1 MKKEFLTFLI
11 LALGVAT
18 TAPVDAQQRAAQNR
32 RRPQATASATAATPT
47 TAPASAAASSASAAP
62 ERSTARPEGAPNG
75 PNAAP
80 GRTGGPGFGGA
91 RPGAFA
97 LTRVRM
103 EAIQAA
109 RGEDNKIDVKKFETE
124 FAKGAKALDGD
135 SDGVLSTEEL
145 APQFNG
151 PQGRPGGPAAPGEGG
166 PNAER
171 RRPGRAGAEE
181 GGAPN
186 ARRERPQGAQGAQGQ
201 RGPNGQGGFPGGPN
215 GQGGPGGFPGA
226 PGQGGPGGFPGAPQA
241 PRESGWDKALAAA
254 TAEDGSVELAKLTAE
269 VSKAVKAA
277 DADSDGFLDD
287 AESREFNGF
296 GGFGGGNFA
305 PPAGMATRMAVESP
319 RRKAVE
325 TATNADGAV
334 EIAKFRSE
342 FKSLLKAGDADG
354 DGKLSNDE
362 AQKMQEKEAE
372 EMRKRF
378 EEMRANG
385 EAGGPG
391 GLGMGG
397 RGGFPGGPNGQ
408 GGPGAGGRGGFGRG
422 MFGPNENGE
431 IVLADLPEQMP
442 EEMRATMK
450 EADKNGDGK
459 LDADESAAM
468 REAMQAQMRE
478 RFQQRAGQ
486 DGEGRGPGA
495 GTGGRRGQFG
505 QNGQDGESG
514 RPGARE
520 RRGADGEENAERGPG
535 RGGMPGGFPGAPG
548 QGGPG
553 MGGRGGFPGMGGG
566 FGGGFP
572 GGFGGMRR
580 AMSNAVQKAVNET
593 IDDKG
598 ALDLAKFDAEL
609 AKRLADCDNEDDGLL
624 DALEQEEAFGR
635 SPFGRRGQ
643 GGPNA
648 GAGGFPGAPG
658 RPGAG
663 APNQRGERPNA
674 GANERGSRG
683 GNANGRE
690 AGRSNARGAENRR
703 PEDDPRMQTW
713 GIPTPDDSFVAVAAN
728 PTFKFG
734 KGAKNTGAGEKEAI
748 EAPYAIGVYE
758 VRNREYKEFV
768 DATGRKELPKGWA
781 DGTYPAGTKNC
792 PVVGVTL
799 KDVEDYC
806 AWLATQHEGWTF
818 RLPTEA
824 EFENAAAGPKKLLYP
839 WGAKGDFA
847 YSKGE
852 LTTNCQYNGAVVADF
867 ADAEITV
874 GAKTGKAGDLAKLS
888 VRGVVSKEGWRDA
901 KTKTGFTYSET
912 FAKNSANGR
921 FLVPVNKYG
930 AESPYGMIGAAG
942 NAAEMTSTVV
952 GGKNVVR
959 GGSWYST
966 AEECA
971 TTWRGETVDP
981 TKGDPRVG
989 FRVVAVRT
997 DAPAPNAPAAE

>member
-1 MKKEFLTFLI
+1 M
-11 LALGVAT
+11 G
-18 TAPVDAQQRAAQNR
+18 
-32 RRPQATASATAATPT
+32 
-47 TAPASAAASSASAAP
+47 
-62 ERSTARPEGAPNG
+62 
-75 PNAAP
+75 
-80 GRTGGPGFGGA
+80 
-91 RPGAFA
+91 RPGAFT

-109 RGEDNKIDVKKFETE
+109 RGEDNKIDVAKFETE
-124 FAKGAKALDGD
+124 FSKGAKALDGD

-145 APQFNG
+145 APKFDG
-151 PQGRPGGPAAPGEGG
+151 PQGRPGAPGEGG

-171 RRPGRAGAEE
+171 RRPGRTGEGEEGAANARRRQRPQEGEAGA
-181 GGAPN
+181 APN
-186 ARRERPQGAQGAQGQ
+186 ARRERPQNGAQGAQD
-201 RGPNGQGGFPGGPN
+201 RRA
-215 GQGGPGGFPGA
+215 PGGFPGA
-226 PGQGGPGGFPGAPQA
+226 PAQGGPGAPQP

-385 EAGGPG
+385 EGGGPG
-391 GLGMGG
+391 MG

-422 MFGPNENGE
+422 MFGANENGE

-450 EADKNGDGK
+450 EADKNNDGK

-505 QNGQDGESG
+505 QNGQEG
-514 RPGARE
+514 
-520 RRGADGEENAERGPG
+520 ENAERGPG
-535 RGGMPGGFPGAPG
+535 RGGMPGAFPGGPNG

-553 MGGRGGFPGMGGG
+553 AGGRGGFPGMGGGMPGG

-580 AMSNAVQKAVNET
+580 AASNAVQKALNET

-648 GAGGFPGAPG
+648 GPGGFPGAPG

-674 GANERGSRG
+674 GANERGR
-683 GNANGRE
+683 NERP
-690 AGRSNARGAENRR
+690 NARGAENRR

-734 KGAKNTGAGEKEAI
+734 KGAKNTGAGEKSAI

-806 AWLATQHEGWTF
+806 AWLATKHEGWTF

-852 LTTNCQYNGAVVADF
+852 LTTNCQYNGAVVAAF
-867 ADAEITV
+867 ADAEISV
-874 GAKTGKAGDLAKLS
+874 GGKTGKASDLAKLNA
-888 VRGVVSKEGWRDA
+888 RGVVAKDAWRDA
-901 KTKTGFTYSET
+901 KTKSGFTYSDA
-912 FAKNSANGR
+912 FAKNSANGG
-921 FLVPVNKYG
+921 FLVPVNKYD

-952 GGKNVVR
+952 DGKNVVR
-959 GGSWYST
+959 GGSWYSS

-997 DAPAPNAPAAE
+997 DAPAPNAPAAK

>member
-80 GRTGGPGFGGA
+80 GRAGGPGFGGA

-103 EAIQAA
+103 EAIQAS

-166 PNAER
+166 LNAER

-215 GQGGPGGFPGA
+215 GQGGPGGFSGA

-254 TAEDGSVELAKLTAE
+254 TAEDGSVELAKLNAE
-269 VSKAVKAA
+269 VAKALKAA
-277 DADSDGFLDD
+277 DADSDGFLTD
-287 AESREFNGF
+287 AEAREFN
-296 GGFGGGNFA
+296 GFGGGNFA
-305 PPAGMATRMAVESP
+305 PPAGMATRMAVESQ
-319 RRKAVE
+319 RRQ
-325 TATNADGAV
+325 ATEAATGEDGV
-334 EIAKFRSE
+334 VNIAKFRSE
-342 FKSLLKAGDADG
+342 YQTLLKAADANS
-354 DGKLSNDE
+354 DGKLSNEE
-362 AQKMQEKEAE
+362 AQAAQEKAAE

-391 GLGMGG
+391 AGG

-408 GGPGAGGRGGFGRG
+408 RGPGMGGRG
-422 MFGPNENGE
+422 MFGGNENGE

-450 EADKNGDGK
+450 AADKNGDGK
-459 LDADESAAM
+459 LDADE

-478 RFQQRAGQ
+478 RFQRGGQ
-486 DGEGRGPGA
+486 DGENGRGP
-495 GTGGRRGQFG
+495 
-505 QNGQDGESG
+505 N
-514 RPGARE
+514 ARN
-520 RRGADGEENAERGPG
+520 RRGAQDGDENAERGPG
-535 RGGMPGGFPGAPG
+535 RGGFPGGPNG
-548 QGGPG
+548 QGGP
-553 MGGRGGFPGMGGG
+553 GGFPGMGGG
-566 FGGGFP
+566 MPGMMGGP

-580 AMSNAVQKAVNET
+580 GSSNAVQKALNET

-598 ALDLAKFDAEL
+598 TLDLAKFDAAL
-609 AKRLADCDNEDDGLL
+609 AKRLADCDNEDDGML
-624 DALEQEEAFGR
+624 DALEQEDAFGR

-648 GAGGFPGAPG
+648 GPGGFPGAPG

-663 APNQRGERPNA
+663 APNQRGERGERPNA
-674 GANERGSRG
+674 GANERGPRG

-703 PEDDPRMQTW
+703 SEDDPRMQTW
-713 GIPTPDDSFVAVAAN
+713 GIPTPDDTFVAVAAN
-728 PTFKFG
+728 PNFKFG
-734 KGAKNTGAGEKEAI
+734 KGAKNEGVGEKAAI

>member
-11 LALGVAT
+11 LALGLAS
-18 TAPVDAQQRAAQNR
+18 TAPVDAQQRATQNR
-32 RRPQATASATAATPT
+32 RRPQATASAATAATP
-47 TAPASAAASSASAAP
+47 APVAEASDGAAAPEQPASA
-62 ERSTARPEGAPNG
+62 RREGAPNG
-75 PNAAP
+75 AP
-80 GRTGGPGFGGA
+80 GRAGGFGFGGG
-91 RPGAFA
+91 RPGAFT

-151 PQGRPGGPAAPGEGG
+151 PQGRPGGPGAPGEGA

-171 RRPGRAGAEE
+171 RRPGRAGAGEE
-181 GGAPN
+181 GAAPN
-186 ARRERPQGAQGAQGQ
+186 ARRERPQNGAQGAQGQ
-201 RGPNGQGGFPGGPN
+201 RGPGMGGMG
-215 GQGGPGGFPGA
+215 GGFPGA
-226 PGQGGPGGFPGAPQA
+226 PGQGAPQA

-254 TAEDGSVELAKLTAE
+254 TAEDGSVELAKLNAE
-269 VSKAVKAA
+269 VAKALKAA
-277 DADSDGFLDD
+277 DADADGFLTD

-296 GGFGGGNFA
+296 GGGFA
-305 PPAGMATRMAVESP
+305 PPAGMSTRTAVESP

-342 FKSLLKAGDADG
+342 FKSLLKAGDANG
-354 DGKLSNDE
+354 DGKLSDDE

-391 GLGMGG
+391 MGG
-397 RGGFPGGPNGQ
+397 RGGFPGAPNGQ

-422 MFGPNENGE
+422 MFGGNENGE

-450 EADKNGDGK
+450 EADKNNDGK

-478 RFQQRAGQ
+478 RFQQRAGEA
-486 DGEGRGPGA
+486 GEGRGPGM
-495 GTGGRRGQFG
+495 GGQRGQFG
-505 QNGQDGESG
+505 QEGENG
-514 RPGARE
+514 RGANARN

-535 RGGMPGGFPGAPG
+535 MGGRGGFPGAPG

-553 MGGRGGFPGMGGG
+553 FGGMPGG
-566 FGGGFP
+566 FGGGMP
-572 GGFGGMRR
+572 GMGGFGFGGMRR
-580 AMSNAVQKAVNET
+580 AMSNAVQKALNET

-598 ALDLAKFDAEL
+598 ALDLAKFNAEL

-648 GAGGFPGAPG
+648 GPGGFPGAPG

-674 GANERGSRG
+674 GANERGR
-683 GNANGRE
+683 NERP
-690 AGRSNARGAENRR
+690 NARGAENRR

-734 KGAKNTGAGEKEAI
+734 KGAKNEGAGEKEAI

-806 AWLATQHEGWTF
+806 AWLATRREGWTF

-852 LTTNCQYNGAVVADF
+852 LTTNCQYNGAVVAAF

-874 GAKTGKAGDLAKLS
+874 GGKTGKAGDLAKLS
-888 VRGVVSKEGWRDA
+888 ARGVVAKDGWRDA
-901 KTKTGFTYSET
+901 KTKSGFTYSDA
-912 FAKNSANGR
+912 FAKNSANGG
-921 FLVPVNKYG
+921 FLVPVNKYD

-952 GGKNVVR
+952 DGKNVVR
-959 GGSWYST
+959 GGSWYSS

-997 DAPAPNAPAAE
+997 DAPAPNAE

>member
-32 RRPQATASATAATPT
+32 RRPQATASSTVAT
-47 TAPASAAASSASAAP
+47 PASAPTTDASASESAAP
-62 ERSTARPEGAPNG
+62 ERPAARPEGG
-75 PNAAP
+75 PNV
-80 GRTGGPGFGGA
+80 GPAFGGG

-109 RGEDNKIDVKKFETE
+109 RGEENKIDVKKFETE

-145 APQFNG
+145 APQAGG
-151 PQGRPGGPAAPGEGG
+151 PQGRPGGLGAPGEGG

-171 RRPGRAGAEE
+171 RRPGRAGAGEE
-181 GGAPN
+181 GAAPN
-186 ARRERPQGAQGAQGQ
+186 ARRERPQNGSQGAQDR
-201 RGPNGQGGFPGGPN
+201 RGPGGFPGGPN

-226 PGQGGPGGFPGAPQA
+226 SGQGGPGAPQA

-254 TAEDGSVELAKLTAE
+254 TAEDGSVELAKLTSE

-277 DADSDGFLDD
+277 DADSDGLLDD

-296 GGFGGGNFA
+296 GGFGGGFA
-305 PPAGMATRMAVESP
+305 PQVGSATRSVVESQ
-319 RRKAVE
+319 RRQATE
-325 TATNADGAV
+325 AATNEDGV
-334 EIAKFRSE
+334 VDIAKFRAE
-342 FKSLLKAGDADG
+342 YKTALKAVDANG
-354 DGKLSNDE
+354 DGKIANDE
-362 AQKMQEKEAE
+362 AQKAQEKEAE
-372 EMRKRF
+372 EMRKRM
-378 EEMRANG
+378 EEARANG

-391 GLGMGG
+391 TGG

-408 GGPGAGGRGGFGRG
+408 GGPGAGGRGGRGG
-422 MFGPNENGE
+422 MFGGNENGE

-442 EEMRATMK
+442 EEMRATMT

-459 LDADESAAM
+459 LDADE
-468 REAMQAQMRE
+468 RTAMQEQMRE
-478 RFQQRAGQ
+478 RFQRGGQ
-486 DGEGRGPGA
+486 NGEGRGPNA
-495 GTGGRRGQFG
+495 RGRRGAQ
-505 QNGQDGESG
+505 
-514 RPGARE
+514 
-520 RRGADGEENAERGPG
+520 DGEENAERGPG
-535 RGGMPGGFPGAPG
+535 RGGFPGGPNG

-553 MGGRGGFPGMGGG
+553 GFGGVMPGMGGPGG
-566 FGGGFP
+566 FGGVMPGMGGP

-580 AMSNAVQKAVNET
+580 GASNAVQKALNET

-598 ALDLAKFDAEL
+598 TLDLAKFDAAL
-609 AKRLADCDNEDDGLL
+609 AKRLADCDNEDDGML
-624 DALEQEEAFGR
+624 DALEQEDAFGR

-648 GAGGFPGAPG
+648 GPGGFPGAPG
-658 RPGAG
+658 RTGAG
-663 APNQRGERPNA
+663 APNQRGERGERPNA
-674 GANERGSRG
+674 GPNERGR
-683 GNANGRE
+683 NERP
-690 AGRSNARGAENRR
+690 NARGAQNRR

-713 GIPTPDDSFVAVAAN
+713 GIPTPDETFVAVAAN

-734 KGAKNTGAGEKEAI
+734 KGAKNTGAGEKSAI
-748 EAPYAIGVYE
+748 DAGYAIGVYE

-806 AWLATQHEGWTF
+806 AWLATKHEGWTF

-852 LTTNCQYNGAVVADF
+852 LTTNCQYNGAVVAAF
-867 ADAEITV
+867 ADVEISV
-874 GAKTGKAGDLAKLS
+874 GGKTGKAGDLAKLS
-888 VRGVVSKEGWRDA
+888 ARGAVSKEGWRDA
-901 KTKTGFTYSET
+901 KTKSGFTYSDV
-912 FAKNSANGR
+912 FAKNKDNGG
-921 FLVPVNKYG
+921 FLVPVNKYD

-952 GGKNVVR
+952 DGKNVVR
-959 GGSWYST
+959 GGSWYSS

-989 FRVVAVRT
+989 FRVVAVRA

>member
-32 RRPQATASATAATPT
+32 RRPQATASATAATSAN
-47 TAPASAAASSASAAP
+47 APAPGAASDASAVP
-62 ERSTARPEGAPNG
+62 ERPTARPEGAPNG
-75 PNAAP
+75 PNGGP
-80 GRTGGPGFGGA
+80 GRAGGPGFGGPRA
-91 RPGAFA
+91 GAFA

-109 RGEDNKIDVKKFETE
+109 RGEDGKIDVKKFETE
-124 FAKGAKALDGD
+124 FAKGAKALDAD
-135 SDGVLSTEEL
+135 SNGVLSGEEL

-166 PNAER
+166 PNVGR
-171 RRPGRAGAEE
+171 RQAGRAGAEE
-181 GGAPN
+181 GGAPT
-186 ARRERPQGAQGAQGQ
+186 ARRERPQGAQDR
-201 RGPNGQGGFPGGPN
+201 RGPGGQGGFPGGPN
-215 GQGGPGGFPGA
+215 GQGGPGGFSGA
-226 PGQGGPGGFPGAPQA
+226 PGQGGPGAPQA
-241 PRESGWDKALAAA
+241 PRESGWDNALAAA
-254 TAEDGSVELAKLTAE
+254 TAEDGSIELAKLNAE
-269 VSKAVKAA
+269 VAKALKAA
-277 DADSDGFLDD
+277 DADSDGFLTE
-287 AESREFNGF
+287 AEAREFNGFGGF

-305 PPAGMATRMAVESP
+305 PPVGMATRMAVESP

-385 EAGGPG
+385 EGGGPG
-391 GLGMGG
+391 GPGMGG

-422 MFGPNENGE
+422 MFGGNENGE

-450 EADKNGDGK
+450 EADKNNDGK

-478 RFQQRAGQ
+478 RFQQRAEQNGENGRGANARNRRGAQ
-486 DGEGRGPGA
+486 DGEEGP
-495 GTGGRRGQFG
+495 
-505 QNGQDGESG
+505 
-514 RPGARE
+514 
-520 RRGADGEENAERGPG
+520 
-535 RGGMPGGFPGAPG
+535 
-548 QGGPG
+548 
-553 MGGRGGFPGMGGG
+553 GRGGFPGGPNGQGGPGG
-566 FGGGFP
+566 FGGGMPGMGGGPGMPGGFGGGMP
-572 GGFGGMRR
+572 GMPGGMGGFGGMRR
-580 AMSNAVQKAVNET
+580 GSSNAVQKALNET

-598 ALDLAKFDAEL
+598 TLDLAKFDAAL
-609 AKRLADCDNEDDGLL
+609 AKRLADCDNEDDGML
-624 DALEQEEAFGR
+624 DALEQEDAFGR

-643 GGPNA
+643 GGQNA
-648 GAGGFPGAPG
+648 GLGGAPG

-663 APNQRGERPNA
+663 APNQRGERGERPNA
-674 GANERGSRG
+674 GPNERGSRG
-683 GNANGRE
+683 GNG
-690 AGRSNARGAENRR
+690 NARGSENRR
-703 PEDDPRMQTW
+703 PEDDPRAQTW
-713 GIPTPDDSFVAVAAN
+713 GIPTPDDTFVAVAAN

-734 KGAKNTGAGEKEAI
+734 KGAKNEGVGEKSAI
-748 EAPYAIGVYE
+748 DAGYAIGVYE

-806 AWLATQHEGWTF
+806 AWLATKHEGWTF

-888 VRGVVSKEGWRDA
+888 VRGAVSKEGWRDA

-912 FAKNSANGR
+912 FAKNSANGG

-989 FRVVAVRT
+989 FRVVAVRI
-997 DAPAPNAPAAE
+997 DAPPAE

>member
-1 MKKEFLTFLI
+1 M
-11 LALGVAT
+11 G
-18 TAPVDAQQRAAQNR
+18 
-32 RRPQATASATAATPT
+32 
-47 TAPASAAASSASAAP
+47 
-62 ERSTARPEGAPNG
+62 
-75 PNAAP
+75 
-80 GRTGGPGFGGA
+80 
-91 RPGAFA
+91 RPGAFT

-109 RGEDNKIDVKKFETE
+109 RGDENKIDVKKFESE
-124 FAKGAKALDGD
+124 FSKGAKALDGD

-145 APQFNG
+145 APRFDG
-151 PQGRPGGPAAPGEGG
+151 PQGRPGAPGEGG

-171 RRPGRAGAEE
+171 RRPGRTGEGEE
-181 GGAPN
+181 GAANARRRQRPQAGEGEENAAPN
-186 ARRERPQGAQGAQGQ
+186 ARRERPQNGAQG
-201 RGPNGQGGFPGGPN
+201 RP
-215 GQGGPGGFPGA
+215 GPGGFPGA
-226 PGQGGPGGFPGAPQA
+226 PGQGGPNAPQP

-277 DADSDGFLDD
+277 DGDSDGFLDD

-296 GGFGGGNFA
+296 GGFSGWGGGNFA
-305 PPAGMATRMAVESP
+305 PPAGMATRTAVESP

-325 TATNADGAV
+325 TATNVDGAV

-391 GLGMGG
+391 TG

-408 GGPGAGGRGGFGRG
+408 GGSGAGGRGGFGRG
-422 MFGPNENGE
+422 MFGANENGE

-450 EADKNGDGK
+450 EADKNNDGK
-459 LDADESAAM
+459 LDADE

-486 DGEGRGPGA
+486 NGEGRGPGM
-495 GTGGRRGQFG
+495 GGQRGRFG
-505 QNGQDGESG
+505 QNGQDGENG
-514 RPGARE
+514 RPNARE
-520 RRGADGEENAERGPG
+520 RRGGADGEENAERGPG
-535 RGGMPGGFPGAPG
+535 RGGIPGGFPGGPNG
-548 QGGPG
+548 Q
-553 MGGRGGFPGMGGG
+553 RGPGMGGG
-566 FGGGFP
+566 FPGMGGGFP

-580 AMSNAVQKAVNET
+580 PTSNAVQKALNET

-648 GAGGFPGAPG
+648 GPGGFPGAPG

-674 GANERGSRG
+674 GANERGR
-683 GNANGRE
+683 NERP
-690 AGRSNARGAENRR
+690 NARGAENRR
-703 PEDDPRMQTW
+703 PEDDPRTQTW

-734 KGAKNTGAGEKEAI
+734 KGAKNTGAGEKSAI
-748 EAPYAIGVYE
+748 EAPYAIGAYE

-781 DGTYPAGTKNC
+781 DGTYPAGTKNR

-806 AWLATQHEGWTF
+806 AWLATKYEGWTF

-852 LTTNCQYNGAVVADF
+852 LTTNCQYNGAVVAAF
-867 ADAEITV
+867 ADAEIKV
-874 GAKTGKAGDLAKLS
+874 GDKTGKAGDLAKLS
-888 VRGVVSKEGWRDA
+888 VRGVVAKDAWRDA
-901 KTKTGFTYSET
+901 KTKSGFTYSET
-912 FAKNSANGR
+912 FAKNSANGG
-921 FLVPVNKYG
+921 FLVPVNKYD

-952 GGKNVVR
+952 DGKNVVR
-959 GGSWYST
+959 GGSWYSS

-997 DAPAPNAPAAE
+997 DAPAPNASAAE

>member
-11 LALGVAT
+11 LALGVAS

-47 TAPASAAASSASAAP
+47 NAPGSEAASDVSAAP
-62 ERSTARPEGAPNG
+62 ERPANARPEGAPN
-75 PNAAP
+75 AAP
-80 GRTGGPGFGGA
+80 GRPGGPGFGGPMG
-91 RPGAFA
+91 RPGAFT

-109 RGEDNKIDVKKFETE
+109 RVDGNKIDVAKFETE
-124 FAKGAKALDGD
+124 FSKGAKALDGD

-145 APQFNG
+145 APRFDG
-151 PQGRPGGPAAPGEGG
+151 PQGRPGAPGEGG

-171 RRPGRAGAEE
+171 RRPGRTGEGEE
-181 GGAPN
+181 GAANARRRQRPQAGEDGAAPAPN
-186 ARRERPQGAQGAQGQ
+186 ARRERPQNGAQGAQD
-201 RGPNGQGGFPGGPN
+201 RR
-215 GQGGPGGFPGA
+215 GPGGFPGA
-226 PGQGGPGGFPGAPQA
+226 PGQGGPGAPQP

-385 EAGGPG
+385 EGGGPG
-391 GLGMGG
+391 MG

-422 MFGPNENGE
+422 MFGANENGE

-450 EADKNGDGK
+450 EADKDGDGK

-486 DGEGRGPGA
+486 NGEGRGPGA
-495 GTGGRRGQFG
+495 GTGGRRGQFE
-505 QNGQDGESG
+505 QNGQDGENG
-514 RPGARE
+514 RPNARN
-520 RRGADGEENAERGPG
+520 RRGGADGEENAERGPG
-535 RGGMPGGFPGAPG
+535 RGGMPGGFPGGPNG

-580 AMSNAVQKAVNET
+580 AMSNAVQKALNET

-648 GAGGFPGAPG
+648 GPGGFPGAPG

-663 APNQRGERPNA
+663 APNQRGERGERGERPNA
-674 GANERGSRG
+674 GANERGR
-683 GNANGRE
+683 NERP
-690 AGRSNARGAENRR
+690 NARGAENRR

-728 PTFKFG
+728 PNFKFG
-734 KGAKNTGAGEKEAI
+734 KGAKNTGAGEKEAV
-748 EAPYAIGVYE
+748 EANYAIGVYE

-806 AWLATQHEGWTF
+806 AWLATKHEGWTF

-852 LTTNCQYNGAVVADF
+852 LTTNCQYNGAVVAAF
-867 ADAEITV
+867 ADAEIKV
-874 GAKTGKAGDLAKLS
+874 GDKTGKAGDLAKLS
-888 VRGVVSKEGWRDA
+888 ARGVVAKDAWRDS
-901 KTKTGFTYSET
+901 KTKSGFTYSDA
-912 FAKNSANGR
+912 FAKNSANGG
-921 FLVPVNKYG
+921 FLVPVNKYD

-952 GGKNVVR
+952 DGKNVVR
-959 GGSWYST
+959 GGSWYSS

-997 DAPAPNAPAAE
+997 DAPAPNAPVAE

>member
-32 RRPQATASATAATPT
+32 RRPQATASATAATP
-47 TAPASAAASSASAAP
+47 ASAPTTEAVSEGAPVAP
-62 ERSTARPEGAPNG
+62 ERSANARPEGAPN
-75 PNAAP
+75 AVP
-80 GRTGGPGFGGA
+80 GRPGGPGFGGPQG
-91 RPGAFA
+91 RPGPFT

-109 RGEDNKIDVKKFETE
+109 RGEENKIDVKKFETE

-145 APQFNG
+145 APKFDG
-151 PQGRPGGPAAPGEGG
+151 PQGRPGAPGEGG

-171 RRPGRAGAEE
+171 RRSGRTGEGEE
-181 GGAPN
+181 GAANARRRQRPQDGEEGAAPN
-186 ARRERPQGAQGAQGQ
+186 ARRERPQNGAQGQ
-201 RGPNGQGGFPGGPN
+201 R
-215 GQGGPGGFPGA
+215 GPGGFPGA
-226 PGQGGPGGFPGAPQA
+226 PGQGGPGAPQA

-254 TAEDGSVELAKLTAE
+254 TAEDGSVELAKLNAE

-296 GGFGGGNFA
+296 GGFPGFGGGNFV
-305 PPAGMATRMAVESP
+305 PPVGTATRMAVESP

-325 TATNADGAV
+325 TSTNADGAV

-342 FKSLLKAGDADG
+342 FKSLLKAADADG

-385 EAGGPG
+385 EGGGP
-391 GLGMGG
+391 GMGG

-422 MFGPNENGE
+422 MFGGNENGE

-450 EADKNGDGK
+450 EADKNNDGK

-486 DGEGRGPGA
+486 NGENA
-495 GTGGRRGQFG
+495 
-505 QNGQDGESG
+505 

-520 RRGADGEENAERGPG
+520 RRDADGEENAERGPG

-553 MGGRGGFPGMGGG
+553 TGGRGGFPGMGGG

-572 GGFGGMRR
+572 GGFGFGGMRR
-580 AMSNAVQKAVNET
+580 AMSNAVQKALNET

-609 AKRLADCDNEDDGLL
+609 AKRLADCDNEDDGFL

-648 GAGGFPGAPG
+648 GPGGFPGAPG

-674 GANERGSRG
+674 GANERGR
-683 GNANGRE
+683 NERP
-690 AGRSNARGAENRR
+690 NARGAENRR

-734 KGAKNTGAGEKEAI
+734 KGAKNTGVGEKSAI

-806 AWLATQHEGWTF
+806 AWLATQREGWTF

-867 ADAEITV
+867 ADAEIKV
-874 GAKTGKAGDLAKLS
+874 GDKTGKAGDLAKLS
-888 VRGVVSKEGWRDA
+888 VRGVVAKDAWRDA
-901 KTKTGFTYSET
+901 KTKSGFTYSET
-912 FAKNSANGR
+912 FTKNSANGG
-921 FLVPVNKYG
+921 FLVPVNKYD

-952 GGKNVVR
+952 DGKNVVR
-959 GGSWYST
+959 GGSWYSS

>member
-11 LALGVAT
+11 LALGLAS

-32 RRPQATASATAATPT
+32 RRPQATASAATAT
-47 TAPASAAASSASAAP
+47 PASAPTTGVSADAP
-62 ERSTARPEGAPNG
+62 QRPTARPEGGAT
-75 PNAAP
+75 AAP
-80 GRTGGPGFGGA
+80 GRPGGPGFGGG

-124 FAKGAKALDGD
+124 FVKGAKALDGD

-151 PQGRPGGPAAPGEGG
+151 PQGRPGGPGAPGEGA

-171 RRPGRAGAEE
+171 RRPGRAGAGEE
-181 GGAPN
+181 GAAPN
-186 ARRERPQGAQGAQGQ
+186 ARRERPQNGPQGQ
-201 RGPNGQGGFPGGPN
+201 RGPGGQ
-215 GQGGPGGFPGA
+215 GGFPGA
-226 PGQGGPGGFPGAPQA
+226 PGQGGPGAPQA

-269 VSKAVKAA
+269 VAKALKAA
-277 DADSDGFLDD
+277 DADSDGFLTE
-287 AESREFNGF
+287 AEAREFNGF
-296 GGFGGGNFA
+296 GGFGGGFA
-305 PPAGMATRMAVESP
+305 PPVGMSTRSAVESP

-342 FKSLLKAGDADG
+342 FKSLLKAGDANG
-354 DGKLSNDE
+354 DGKLSDDE

-391 GLGMGG
+391 MGG
-397 RGGFPGGPNGQ
+397 RGGFPGAPNGQ

-422 MFGPNENGE
+422 MFGGNENGE

-450 EADKNGDGK
+450 EADKNNDGK

-478 RFQQRAGQ
+478 RFQQRAGEA
-486 DGEGRGPGA
+486 GEGRGPGM
-495 GTGGRRGQFG
+495 GGQRGQFG
-505 QNGQDGESG
+505 QNGQDGETA
-514 RPGARE
+514 RPNARN
-520 RRGADGEENAERGPG
+520 RRGGQDGEENAER
-535 RGGMPGGFPGAPG
+535 
-548 QGGPG
+548 GPG
-553 MGGRGGFPGMGGG
+553 MGGRGGFPGGFGQGGPGFGGMPGG
-566 FGGGFP
+566 FGGGMP
-572 GGFGGMRR
+572 GMGGFGFGGMRR
-580 AMSNAVQKAVNET
+580 AMSNAVQKALNET

-648 GAGGFPGAPG
+648 GPGGFP
-658 RPGAG
+658 G

-674 GANERGSRG
+674 GANERGR
-683 GNANGRE
+683 NERP
-690 AGRSNARGAENRR
+690 NARGAQNRR

-734 KGAKNTGAGEKEAI
+734 KGAKNEGAGEKEAI
-748 EAPYAIGVYE
+748 EASYAIGVYE

-806 AWLATQHEGWTF
+806 AWLATKHEGWTF

-852 LTTNCQYNGAVVADF
+852 LTTNCQYNGAVVAAF

-874 GAKTGKAGDLAKLS
+874 GGKTGKAGDLAKLS
-888 VRGVVSKEGWRDA
+888 ARGVVAKDGWRDA
-901 KTKTGFTYSET
+901 KTKSGFTYSDA
-912 FAKNSANGR
+912 FAKNSANGG
-921 FLVPVNKYG
+921 FLVPVNKYD

-952 GGKNVVR
+952 DGKNVVR
-959 GGSWYST
+959 GGSWYSS

>member
-18 TAPVDAQQRAAQNR
+18 TTPVDAQQRAAQNR
-32 RRPQATASATAATPT
+32 RRPQAAATATVATPAT
-47 TAPASAAASSASAAP
+47 SPTADAAATDAPAAP
-62 ERSTARPEGAPNG
+62 ERPANARSAGAPNG
-75 PNAAP
+75 AP
-80 GRTGGPGFGGA
+80 GRAGGPGFGGG
-91 RPGAFA
+91 RPGAFT

-109 RGEDNKIDVKKFETE
+109 RGEENKIDIAKFETE

-145 APQFNG
+145 APRFDG
-151 PQGRPGGPAAPGEGG
+151 PQGRPGAPGEGG

-171 RRPGRAGAEE
+171 RRPGRTAEGEE
-181 GGAPN
+181 GAANARRRQRPQDGEEGAAPS
-186 ARRERPQGAQGAQGQ
+186 ARRERPQNGAQGAQGQ
-201 RGPNGQGGFPGGPN
+201 R
-215 GQGGPGGFPGA
+215 GPGGFPGA
-226 PGQGGPGGFPGAPQA
+226 PGQGGPGAPQP

-277 DADSDGFLDD
+277 DGDSDGFLDD

-296 GGFGGGNFA
+296 GGFPGWGGGNFA
-305 PPAGMATRMAVESP
+305 PPAGTATRMAVESP

-378 EEMRANG
+378 EEMRANA
-385 EAGGPG
+385 ENGGPG
-391 GLGMGG
+391 GPGFGG
-397 RGGFPGGPNGQ
+397 Q
-408 GGPGAGGRGGFGRG
+408 GRGGFGRG
-422 MFGPNENGE
+422 MFGGNENGE

-450 EADKNGDGK
+450 EADKNNDGK

-486 DGEGRGPGA
+486 NGEGRGPGM
-495 GTGGRRGQFG
+495 GGQRGQLG
-505 QNGQDGESG
+505 QNGENA

-553 MGGRGGFPGMGGG
+553 MGGRGSFPGM
-566 FGGGFP
+566 GGGFP

-580 AMSNAVQKAVNET
+580 AMSNAVQKALNET

-781 DGTYPAGTKNC
+781 DGTYPVGTKNC

-806 AWLATQHEGWTF
+806 AWLATKREGWTF

-852 LTTNCQYNGAVVADF
+852 LTTNCQYNGAVVAAF
-867 ADAEITV
+867 ADAEIKV
-874 GAKTGKAGDLAKLS
+874 GDKTGKAGDLAKLS
-888 VRGVVSKEGWRDA
+888 VRGVVAKDAWRDA
-901 KTKTGFTYSET
+901 KTKSGFTYSDA
-912 FAKNSANGR
+912 FAKNSANGG
-921 FLVPVNKYG
+921 FLVPVNKYD

-952 GGKNVVR
+952 DGKNVVR
-959 GGSWYST
+959 GGSWYSS

-997 DAPAPNAPAAE
+997 DAPTPNAPAAE